1 MDIHSTPNAA
11 ATVQVLGVYDDAG
24 RYLGPAPVAI
34 RFYPR
39 DPRDVRHA
47 QEAA

>member
-1 MDIHSTPNAA
+1 MEPHTAPTGVTIHT
-11 ATVQVLGVYDDAG
+11 LGVYDETG

-34 RFYPR
+34 RFYPA
-39 DPRDVRHA
+39 DPRDARQL